1 MALQIRR
8 AQMRQMVG
16 GDEAMLLGALERLVR
31 EDHARVLSG
40 MPAHLVQQMLRNG
53 VEAAHRYGLVEPSD
67 VATFVLLMFEF
78 GPGFHRHPAVLD
90 KLTDRALPAHVRLQR
105 VVDETPEAVWR
116 EIESKLHEQH
126 WF

>member
-1 MALQIRR
+1 MVLQIRP
-8 AQMRQMVG
+8 AQLRQMAG
-16 GDEAMLLGALERLVR
+16 GDEGMLLTALERLVR

-40 MPAHLVQQMLRNG
+40 MPGHLVQEMLRNG
-53 VEAAHRYGLVEPSD
+53 VEAAHRYGLLEPAD

-90 KLTDRALPAHVRLQR
+90 MLTDRALSPHQRIQR
-105 VVDETPEAVWR
+105 VVNDTTEEVWR
-116 EIESKLHEQH
+116 EIQASLHEQH